1 MSQCVGSRESR
12 SMSYKSYMSLCALLA
27 AFTVTVACGG
37 GNIGSS
43 KNSPLPSSS
52 GSASSSAASSSGSAM
67 SARSNFMNFFA
78 AGISHAS
85 GNYGFTQENYLQ
97 EGAERIQSLGSESV
111 FVYLTPSFRTTYPDK
126 SSPMWPAQN
135 PAQLSALAA
144 TAPYAKVFSMPFKT
158 IVLTTYTFANAD
170 NVAGFAT
177 RGNAQAEEEEFYN
190 LASYLFRTYANSGKT
205 FVLKN
210 WEGDWIGLQNYDTTK
225 SISSSMVNDMITWLS
240 ARQRGVTR
248 ARQDAG
254 NPTGVNVF
262 NAVEVNRVLDY
273 AQNGLTRVVNAVVPK
288 VGADMVTY
296 SSYDSTLQGT
306 DPNTMQAAMTQA
318 LNTINQFAPDPLGL
332 GKKRILISEFGLY
345 ENQRPNEAIWRTK
358 TLLSTAQ
365 SAGLSGAFMWEVFDN
380 ECHEA
385 NGQPAPVDSAVGSPT
400 RPTDSQCRGLWAVR
414 PDGTIS
420 PVVGVLKGYFG
431 GA

>member
-1 MSQCVGSRESR
+1 
-12 SMSYKSYMSLCALLA
+12 MSYKSYTSLCALLA
-27 AFTVTVACGG
+27 VFTVTVACGG

-43 KNSPLPSSS
+43 KNPPLPGSNS
-52 GSASSSAASSSGSAM
+52 SASSSGTAVSAK
-67 SARSNFMNFFA
+67 SNFMNFFA

-97 EGAERIQSLGSESV
+97 EGAERIHSLGSESI
-111 FVYLTPSFRTTYPDK
+111 FVYLTPNFRTTYPDK
-126 SSPMWPAQN
+126 GSPMWPAQN
-135 PAQLSALAA
+135 PSQLSDLAR

-158 IVLTTYTFANAD
+158 IVLTTYTFANSD
-170 NVAGFAT
+170 GVAGFAAS
-177 RGNAQAEEEEFYN
+177 GKAQAEEDEFYN

-225 SISSSMVNDMITWLS
+225 NISSGMVNDMITWLS

-254 NPTGVNVF
+254 NPSGVNVF

-306 DPNTMQAAMTQA
+306 DPNSMQAAMTQA
-318 LNTINQFAPDPLGL
+318 LNTINRFAPDPLGL

-385 NGQPAPVDSAVGSPT
+385 NGQAAPIDTSIGSPT
-400 RPTDSQCRGLWAVR
+400 RPTDSECRGLWAVR
-414 PDGTIS
+414 PDGTVS
-420 PVVGVLKGYFG
+420 SVVGVLQGYFG
-431 GA
+431 G